1 MLERRCANNGVVYYA
16 SPLLESA
23 QVRHAFSTRIGGL
36 SPAPFD
42 SLNLGNPS
50 GCDVADDYERIW
62 ENYRL
67 LATASGCGALELL
80 RVHQVHGPRV
90 LRAVRGEHFEN
101 SSKADAIVTDDPQRI
116 ASVRVADCVP
126 VLLASANG
134 KTVAAIH
141 AGWRGVV
148 AGVVQAALNELLE
161 SDDPG
166 SRSEPAQA
174 ISSEAEVRIG
184 RQRLPVDLVAAIGP
198 CIGFDAFEVGS
209 EVIAEFQRS
218 FGNEAPLRTV
228 KGGKG
233 FVDLRQAIRMQLL
246 AAGVPERQ
254 IDVTDRC
261 TVRDA
266 GEFFSHRRERG
277 VTGRMA
283 AIIRARL

>member
-1 MLERRCANNGVVYYA
+1 M
-16 SPLLESA
+16 P
-23 QVRHAFSTRIGGL
+23 HSTRLGGL

-67 LATASGCGALELL
+67 LAAASGCGTLELL

-101 SSKADAIVTDDPQRI
+101 ASKADAIVTDDPQRI

-126 VLLASANG
+126 VLLALRDG

-148 AGVVQAALNELLE
+148 AGVVPAALCELLE
-161 SDDPG
+161 PDQPSEQSSRAGTVIPKSQPVAPSRRAGTVIRNPPQRAAESQSPDD
-166 SRSEPAQA
+166 
-174 ISSEAEVRIG
+174 V
-184 RQRLPVDLVAAIGP
+184 LAAIGP
-198 CIGFDAFEVGS
+198 CIGFDAFEVGP
-209 EVIAEFQRS
+209 EVIAEFRRS
-218 FGNEAPLRTV
+218 FGEAAPVRTV
-228 KGGKG
+228 DGGKG
-233 FVDLRQAIRMQLL
+233 FVDLLQAIRLQLL
-246 AAGVPERQ
+246 AAGVPEGQ
-254 IDVTDRC
+254 IDLTDRC
-261 TVRDA
+261 TYRDTD
-266 GEFFSHRRERG
+266 EFFSHRRQHG

-283 AIIRARL
+283 AIIRARA